1 MHMTSESPPMPTP
14 IETDF
19 NAGRGPSTRYQG
31 SKRKLLP
38 WLHNVLGTLHFSTAA
53 DLMAGTGSV
62 AYLLKA
68 MGKRVVANDYLR
80 SNFATLIAFIENPST
95 QLSEDDIEWL
105 LGTHANV
112 AYTSF
117 VADTFH
123 GYYFTKAENRWLDRI
138 ACNIAAF
145 DGGGTT
151 RTRYKKALAEHSLV
165 QACLMKR
172 PFNLFHRKNLYLR
185 RANVDRSFGNKTT
198 WDTPFPTLFERLA
211 LEGNE
216 YVFSNGLRNRA
227 SNRDA
232 THVPAK
238 DVDFVYLDPPYFRAR
253 RDRAQ
258 SNYQLL
264 YHFVDGLTRYSKWG
278 ELIDEEHPLKRFRP
292 CSSSTDEIYTCPRK
306 KLGKA
311 YLAWL
316 EDILSSWKNAQVAIS
331 HKHPGVPSS
340 SSIRRLL
347 LGTGRKVTVRTR
359 RYWYALNHQNG
370 EAKQNVELLFLA
382 K

>member
-1 MHMTSESPPMPTP
+1 
-14 IETDF
+14 
-19 NAGRGPSTRYQG
+19 
-31 SKRKLLP
+31 
-38 WLHNVLGTLHFSTAA
+38 
-53 DLMAGTGSV
+53 MAGHRLDCLPSQGHGQARRRERLSTFQ
-62 AYLLKA
+62 
-68 MGKRVVANDYLR
+68 LR
-80 SNFATLIAFIENPST
+80 DAGCVHRNPST

-105 LGTHANV
+105 LGTNANV

-138 ACNIAAF
+138 ACNIAAL

-151 RTRYKKALAEHSLV
+151 RTRYKKALAEHALV

-198 WDTPFPTLFERLA
+198 WDTPFPTLFKRLA

-232 THVPAK
+232 THVAAK

-253 RDRAQ
+253 RDPAQ
-258 SNYQLL
+258 SNINSFTTLL
-264 YHFVDGLTRYSKWG
+264 MDSQVLKVGRVD
-278 ELIDEEHPLKRFRP
+278 
-292 CSSSTDEIYTCPRK
+292 
-306 KLGKA
+306 
-311 YLAWL
+311 
-316 EDILSSWKNAQVAIS
+316 
-331 HKHPGVPSS
+331 
-340 SSIRRLL
+340 
-347 LGTGRKVTVRTR
+347 
-359 RYWYALNHQNG
+359 
-370 EAKQNVELLFLA
+370 
-382 K
+382 